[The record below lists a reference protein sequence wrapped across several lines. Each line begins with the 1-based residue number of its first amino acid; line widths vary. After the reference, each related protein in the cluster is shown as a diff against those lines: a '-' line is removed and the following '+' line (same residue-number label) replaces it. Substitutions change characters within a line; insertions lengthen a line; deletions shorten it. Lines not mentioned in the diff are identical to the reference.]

1 MDLNNTL
8 HTKENTVL
16 YRLKLFIKNK
26 DKIHTYLSIVATS
39 LTLAVPLGTFF
50 KSLLL
55 KKFEKSYSHVLNFNT
70 VVLKL
75 DFTSIIPTIII
86 IFMFGMFFFFE
97 IRNAPKKKTKYNC
110 KLYFMK
116 LFSFSNIFLTCFIT
130 YLICNATYLKKLFFM
145 EYPLYS
151 FGFMGIVLINIL
163 FLACIKYTDINNKAK
178 LKKNY
183 LYVFF
188 IGLEL
193 STIFLFIKCIF
204 NDINLLI
211 IIILISFLLNFASY
225 NLFFFKTTT
234 ITKKANYDDNKTKF
248 DFLNY
253 IGFLILFFFCMNILF
268 DTSNMDSVGET
279 IVKSQKI
286 FINIDSNIDY
296 KSNNNADGYLLF
308 ETEDRKFVAKG
319 YKFTDNHKKIK
330 LLSGYKYIDYK
341 NLELSEKRYSIKL
354 KNTN

>member
-151 FGFMGIVLINIL
+151 FGFMGIILINIL

-204 NDINLLI
+204 NDINFLI
-211 IIILISFLLNFASY
+211 IIIFIQEVIIQEKVYYLE
-225 NLFFFKTTT
+225 
-234 ITKKANYDDNKTKF
+234 NY
-248 DFLNY
+248 
-253 IGFLILFFFCMNILF
+253 
-268 DTSNMDSVGET
+268 
-279 IVKSQKI
+279 
-286 FINIDSNIDY
+286 
-296 KSNNNADGYLLF
+296 
-308 ETEDRKFVAKG
+308 
-319 YKFTDNHKKIK
+319 
-330 LLSGYKYIDYK
+330 
-341 NLELSEKRYSIKL
+341 
-354 KNTN
+354 